1 MRVVIAGGGTG
12 GHLLPGLALGRVLRG
27 EHGVEILYCG
37 AARGVEARLLPQE
50 GVPYRLLAIRGLPRR
65 LSPALLAFP
74 AVLLVSLVQAWRILA
89 AFRPHVVVGT
99 AGYAS
104 GPVMAMARLRALPT
118 MILEQNAVP
127 GVTTRLLARWVDE
140 VHVAFEAT
148 LARLP
153 SGARAFA
160 TGNPIGKPHSPAS
173 AEVLRERWELDPKAP
188 VLFVTGG
195 SQGARAVNRLVLTL
209 LQSYRGPL
217 PFDVIWQTG
226 ELDLGWVQVE
236 AAQIEGR
243 VRVRPF
249 IREMAEPYSLADLVI
264 CRAGAMTLSEI
275 TAWGLPALLIPYPY
289 AAAGHQ
295 EWNARAL
302 ERAGAALVLL
312 ELEVTPTQLRQHVDR
327 LLGDP
332 AERRR
337 MAEAARALGRP
348 EAVDVLAR
356 RVLALGGQGRDV

>member
-12 GHLLPGLALGRVLRG
+12 GHLLPGLTLGRTLRG
-27 EHGVEILYCG
+27 EHGAEVLYCG

-50 GVPYRLLAIRGLPRR
+50 GAPYRLLAIRGLPRR
-65 LSPALLAFP
+65 LSLALLAFP
-74 AVLLVSLVQAWRILA
+74 AVLLMSVGQAWRILA

-104 GPVMAMARLRALPT
+104 APVIIAARLRGLPT

-140 VHVAFEAT
+140 VHVAFETT

-160 TGNPIGKPHSPAS
+160 TGNPVGKPYPPAPPE
-173 AEVLRERWELDPKAP
+173 ALRERWELDPKAP

-195 SQGARAVNRLVLTL
+195 SQGARGVNRLVLRL
-209 LQSYRGPL
+209 LQSYGGPL
-217 PFDVIWQTG
+217 QFDVIWQTG
-226 ELDLGWVQVE
+226 ELDLDWVRAA

-302 ERAGAALVLL
+302 ERAGAALVFP
-312 ELEVTPTQLRQHVDR
+312 EHEATAEQLRQHVDR
-327 LLGDP
+327 LLADP

-337 MAEAARALGRP
+337 MAEASRALGRP
-348 EAVDVLAR
+348 DAVDVLAR